1 MPGKFNKTLWT
12 MGHNI
17 ENNIYPLLNKK
28 LNCNFVRSNDI
39 FDVFD
44 FCDNNKKIIVE
55 IKGRNTSSLKYKE
68 TIISY
73 NKVQEGYRKLDDG
86 YKVFFVFVF
95 TDKTMYIELK
105 SDLMWEAK
113 LTGSYGVAHALIPVN
128 NLMDFDYLDSPDFE
142 TLSLDRAPEPE
153 VEGV

>member
-17 ENNIYPLLNKK
+17 ENN
-28 LNCNFVRSNDI
+28 
-39 FDVFD
+39 
-44 FCDNNKKIIVE
+44 
-55 IKGRNTSSLKYKE
+55 
-68 TIISY
+68 
-73 NKVQEGYRKLDDG
+73 G

-105 SDLMWEAK
+105 SDLMWEVK

-128 NLMDFDYLDSPDFE
+128 NLMDFDYLDSPDLE
-142 TLSLDRAPEPE
+142 TLSLDLAPELE
-153 VEGV
+153 V

>member
-1 MPGKFNKTLWT
+1 MPGKFNQTLWK
-12 MGHNI
+12 MGHDI

-28 LNCNFVRSNDI
+28 WDCDLYRSNDI

-55 IKGRNTSSLKYKE
+55 IKGRNTPSNKYKE

-73 NKVQEGYRKLDDG
+73 NKVQEGYRKIDEG
-86 YKVFFVFVF
+86 YKVYFVFVF

-105 SDLMWEAK
+105 EDLLWSVK
-113 LTGSYGVAHALIPVN
+113 LTGSYGVAHALIPVDT
-128 NLMDFDYLDSPDFE
+128 LMDFDCLDQSE
-142 TLSLDRAPEPE
+142 VVESVAEPVAE
-153 VEGV
+153 